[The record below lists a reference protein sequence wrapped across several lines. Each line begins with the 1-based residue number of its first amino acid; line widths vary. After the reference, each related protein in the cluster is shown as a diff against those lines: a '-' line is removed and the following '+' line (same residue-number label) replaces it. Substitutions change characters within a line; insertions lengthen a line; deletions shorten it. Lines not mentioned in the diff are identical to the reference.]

1 MSQSRPGTAVER
13 AAKRA
18 MDLVVSGPLL
28 LLLAPTM
35 AALGAAV
42 AATSPGGPFFNQ
54 LRAGRDGRPFAIY
67 KLRTMTASDPSET
80 VERYSYDRDAARV
93 TRVGALLR
101 RFSLDEL
108 PQLLNV
114 FRGDMSLVG
123 PRPDTV
129 AHTEAYDEFKRRRLA
144 VRPGI
149 TGWAQISGRNELTWD
164 ERIQLDVE
172 YIENWSFALDMRILI
187 RTAVVVLTGRGAG
200 LPR

>member
-1 MSQSRPGTAVER
+1 MSRPPSAVEIQR

-18 MDLVVSGPLL
+18 IDVIVSLPLL

-35 AALGAAV
+35 VAIGVAV
-42 AATSPGGPFFNQ
+42 TTTSPGGPLFNQ
-54 LRAGRDGRPFAIY
+54 LRAGRDGRPFTIH
-67 KLRTMTASDPSET
+67 KFRTMTVPDQSAAT
-80 VERYSYDRDAARV
+80 ERYSYERAAARV
-93 TRVGALLR
+93 TPVGALLR

-114 FRGDMSLVG
+114 IKGDMSLVG

-129 AHTEAYDEFKRRRLA
+129 SHADAYDEFKRRRLA

-164 ERIQLDVE
+164 QRIELDVE
-172 YIENWSFALDMRILI
+172 YIENWSLALDMRILVK
-187 RTAVVVLTGRGAG
+187 TAMVVLTGRGAG
-200 LPR
+200 LTR